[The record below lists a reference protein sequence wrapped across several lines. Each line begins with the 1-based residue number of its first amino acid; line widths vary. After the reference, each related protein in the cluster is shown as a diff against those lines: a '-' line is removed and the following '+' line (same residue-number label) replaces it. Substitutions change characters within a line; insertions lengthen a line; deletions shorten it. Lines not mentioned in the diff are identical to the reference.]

1 MVLKGLTGNLQLIE
15 EESTAFLEALIG
27 QCSYK
32 FLQVAKVIKPI
43 LGHIKLILPEFV
55 C

>member
-27 QCSYK
+27 ECSIL
-32 FLQVAKVIKPI
+32 LQVAKVIKPI
-43 LGHIKLILPEFV
+43 LGHIKLTLPEFV